1 MNNSNDKVQ
10 EINDNPARSSNTDPI
25 ALETSVAAL
34 IDQVGQRVYT
44 ARKAKRLSRRELSER
59 SGVSPRYIVR
69 LEGGE
74 GNISIG
80 LLQRIAIALERP
92 IDWLVGTDDAL
103 ADDVA
108 RLIVR
113 YRNADAATRETVLR
127 VLDPEQL
134 RERKAER
141 LCLIG
146 LRGAGKSTLGARLS
160 KEMNLAFIELNQ
172 EIERSAGMPVGELIA
187 MYGQDG
193 YRKLEADTLKTII
206 ATRERL
212 VLAVAGGVVE
222 QSDTFAEVLGRFH
235 TVWLKASAIEH
246 MERVRAQGDMRPMAG
261 NPQAMERLREILVA
275 RESRYGQAEHHLD
288 TSGKTIDISLAELRS
303 LIASHGIIA
312 QGTS

>member
-1 MNNSNDKVQ
+1 MKN
-10 EINDNPARSSNTDPI
+10 INVNQLRDTADRSANASTITPD
-25 ALETSVAAL
+25 ASATAL
-34 IDQVGQRVYT
+34 IEQVGRRVYK
-44 ARKAKRLSRRELSER
+44 ARKAKRLSRRELSEQ
-59 SGVSPRYIVR
+59 SGVSPRYISR

-92 IDWLVGTDDAL
+92 IEWLVGSDDEL
-103 ADDVA
+103 ADDIA

-113 YRNADAATRETVLR
+113 YRNADAATRASVLR

-160 KEMNLAFIELNQ
+160 REMNLPFIELNQ
-172 EIERSAGMPVGELIA
+172 EIERSAGMPIGEVIA
-187 MYGQDG
+187 MYGEEG

-206 ATRERL
+206 ETRERL

-222 QSDTFAEVLGRFH
+222 KPDTFAEVLGRFH
-235 TVWLKASAIEH
+235 TVWLKADPTEH
-246 MERVRAQGDMRPMAG
+246 MERVRAQGDLRPMAG
-261 NPQAMERLREILVA
+261 NPQAMEQLRAILVA

-288 TSGKTIDISLAELRS
+288 TSGKTIDASLAELRS
-303 LIASHGIIA
+303 LVASHSILRL
-312 QGTS
+312 